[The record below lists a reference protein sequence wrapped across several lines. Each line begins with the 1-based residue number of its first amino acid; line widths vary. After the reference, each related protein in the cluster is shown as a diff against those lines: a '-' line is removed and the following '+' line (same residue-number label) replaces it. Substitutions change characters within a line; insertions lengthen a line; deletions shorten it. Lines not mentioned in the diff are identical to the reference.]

1 MLNKYEIWS
10 CIWMYFVSIL
20 KIWLNVRGCLIHKS
34 TLIRFFWTIM
44 NEVSIHFSFK
54 MCYFQLW
61 FFYKNDLQTSFY
73 TNTGENCENWRLIK
87 LDKQRYL
94 SHIDQKMVLRV
105 LFCKSSLMW
114 TEYKETRHL
123 DLMFSRT
130 CNIT

>member
-1 MLNKYEIWS
+1 MVMHMNVF
-10 CIWMYFVSIL
+10 CIYFKDLI
-20 KIWLNVRGCLIHKS
+20 KRTGICLIHKS